1 MLLSLGYLETAHKKD
16 KDMITDVI
24 LKEKQTDQN
33 LNGFSFEEVGDDHL
47 FTGLETPMK
56 KDAFKISDH
65 KKKEKIASLFREI
78 MDVMGLDLTDDSLQG
93 TPERVAKMYIDEIF
107 SGLNPAN
114 KPKAALFDNKY
125 KYNQMLVEKNI
136 TFYSNCEHHFVPI
149 IGKAHVAYISSGKV
163 IGLSKL
169 NRIVQYYAKRPQVQ
183 ERLTNQIAE
192 ELKGVLG
199 TEDVAV
205 IIDAKHLCV
214 SSRGVKDDTSSTVTS
229 YFGGKFN
236 TQEKIVELTKFK
248 GIGIWTASIFVM
260 SSDIFSDVFAYGD
273 ATLNKVIKNV
283 YGIEDDCFDR
293 DLEGI
298 LSKWSPHKTL
308 VCNVIWHYNDNV
320 LTQTRNRI

>member
-1 MLLSLGYLETAHKKD
+1 
-16 KDMITDVI
+16 MITDVI
-24 LKEKQTDQN
+24 LKEKEASN
-33 LNGFSFEEVGDDHL
+33 KLNGFSSSEIGDDHL
-47 FTGLETPMK
+47 YTGLETPMK
-56 KDAFKISDH
+56 KDAFDVSDSE
-65 KKKEKIASLFREI
+65 KKEKIAILFEEI
-78 MDVMGLDLTDDSLQG
+78 MNVMGLDLTDDSLKG

-107 SGLNPAN
+107 SGLNPQN
-114 KPKAALFDNKY
+114 KPKVALFDNKY
-125 KYNQMLVEKNI
+125 QYNQMLVEKNI

-192 ELKGVLG
+192 ELKNILE

-236 TQEKIVELTKFK
+236 TQEKIAELQN
-248 GIGIWTASIFVM
+248 
-260 SSDIFSDVFAYGD
+260 
-273 ATLNKVIKNV
+273 TLN
-283 YGIEDDCFDR
+283 Y
-293 DLEGI
+293 
-298 LSKWSPHKTL
+298 
-308 VCNVIWHYNDNV
+308 
-320 LTQTRNRI
+320 